1 MAKFEYKFPEL
12 GEGLHEG
19 EIVKMHIKVGDKVT
33 DDDVIM
39 EVQNDKA
46 VVEVPCP
53 VNGTV
58 LEVRVGDGQTCHVG
72 EVVAIID
79 AEGELPEGSEPE
91 PGPQADAAQESDAQI
106 GGVDTTSSPATADPS
121 ASQGSSQASG
131 GNKFAYKFPEL
142 GEGLHEG
149 EIVKM
154 HIKVGDKVTD
164 DDIIMEVQNDKA
176 VVEVP
181 CPVNGTVVEV
191 RVADGETHHVGDI
204 VAIIAVEGEMPE
216 GSESIEESAPAAEA
230 KAPVSAPAAASTSGS
245 NREVLATPSVR
256 KFAREEGVDLGQVQ
270 GSGKN
275 GKISR
280 EDVENFKKNGGQAP
294 AAAASAPAET
304 VAPAAAKSEVS
315 VKAAAPAPAVSASS
329 AAADEERVP
338 FKGIRK
344 AISNA
349 MVKSA
354 YTAPHVTIMDEVDVT
369 ELVAFRTRMKPLAEK
384 KGIKV
389 TYLPFIVKALVA
401 AVREFPAL
409 NASIDEVNNEIVYKK
424 HYDIGIATD
433 TENGLIVPVVKDAD
447 RKSVFKI
454 AESISDLAKRGRDG
468 KLSPNEMR
476 GSTISITNI
485 GSAGGMFFT
494 PIINYPE
501 VAILGTGR
509 ISEKA
514 IVRNGE
520 IVAAPMMALSLSFDH
535 RLIDGATAQNCMN
548 YLKSLLANP
557 ELMVM
562 EV

>member
-1 MAKFEYKFPEL
+1 MAKFEYRFPEL

-19 EIVKMHIKVGDKVT
+19 EIIKMHIKAGDKVT
-33 DDDVIM
+33 DDDIVM

-58 LEVRVGDGQTCHVG
+58 LEVFTKDGQVCRVG

-79 AEGELPEGSEPE
+79 AEGDVPEQEGSHAEA
-91 PGPQADAAQESDAQI
+91 QATQEVDAAK
-106 GGVDTTSSPATADPS
+106 GGADTTSSPA
-121 ASQGSSQASG
+121 ASG
-131 GNKFAYKFPEL
+131 SANFQYKFPEL

-149 EIVKM
+149 EIIKM
-154 HIKVGDKVTD
+154 HIKVGDKITD

-181 CPVNGTVVEV
+181 SPVNGTVLEV
-191 RVADGETHHVGDI
+191 FAKDGQVCRVGEV
-204 VAIIAVEGEMPE
+204 VAIIAAEGDVPQQE
-216 GSESIEESAPAAEA
+216 GGHAEAPATGAAAPAASA
-230 KAPVSAPAAASTSGS
+230 APAAVPAL

-256 KFAREEGVDLGQVQ
+256 KSAREQGVDLALVN

-275 GKISR
+275 GKITH
-280 EDVENFKKNGGQAP
+280 EDVAAFLKGGSAAPAAVPAAAAPAAEAPKAKAP
-294 AAAASAPAET
+294 AAAA
-304 VAPAAAKSEVS
+304 AASGNVS
-315 VKAAAPAPAVSASS
+315 LE
-329 AAADEERVP
+329 EERVP

-344 AISNA
+344 AIANA

-369 ELVAFRTRMKPLAEK
+369 ELVAFRARMKPVAEK
-384 KGIKV
+384 KGVKV

-401 AVREFPAL
+401 ASRQFPAL
-409 NASIDEVNNEIVYKK
+409 NATIDEEANEIVYKK
-424 HYDIGIATD
+424 YYNIGIATD
-433 TENGLIVPVVKDAD
+433 TDNGLIVPVIKDAD
-447 RKSVFKI
+447 RKSIWMI
-454 AESISDLAKRGRDG
+454 ASAITDLALRGRDG
-468 KLSPNEMR
+468 KLAPNEMK

-494 PIINYPE
+494 PIINFPE

-509 ISEKA
+509 ITEKP
-514 IVRNGE
+514 VVKNGE
-520 IVAAPMMALSLSFDH
+520 IVAAPVMALSLSFDH
-535 RLIDGATAQNCMN
+535 RIIDGATAQNFMN
-548 YLKSLLANP
+548 YIKTLLANP
-557 ELMVM
+557 DMLVM